1 IGRGSEGR
9 WALRDRSRL
18 AVGQWSPVP
27 LRGGDRPDAGA
38 DATRPAPR
46 HPARA
51 TTESTAGL
59 LARGAAPVT
68 AFPGCPSGNV
78 ARARP
83 LQLRGQARR
92 LDFYSPPPSL
102 FALAWETVAR
112 RQLTVAIRA
121 LSMPLQRSACGRFP
135 AGYSRVVVDTHLGGT
150 KKGTW

>member
-27 LRGGDRPDAGA
+27 LRRGDRPDAGA

-59 LARGAAPVT
+59 LARGAPPVT
-68 AFPGCPSGNV
+68 AFPGGPSGNV

-83 LQLRGQARR
+83 LTVGRAARARELCVRPAFPFRSRGRDGRSPPLNGRHPRLVNADAAFRLRSISRR
-92 LDFYSPPPSL
+92 L
-102 FALAWETVAR
+102 
-112 RQLTVAIRA
+112 
-121 LSMPLQRSACGRFP
+121 
-135 AGYSRVVVDTHLGGT
+135 
-150 KKGTW
+150 

>member
-51 TTESTAGL
+51 TTESTEGL
-59 LARGAAPVT
+59 LARGSAPVT

-78 ARARP
+78 ARARR
-83 LQLRGQARR
+83 LQLRGPLRPWNFPSA
-92 LDFYSPPPSL
+92 PHSL
-102 FALAWETVAR
+102 FTLAGDNADR
-112 RQLTVAIRA
+112 RHLTVAIRA